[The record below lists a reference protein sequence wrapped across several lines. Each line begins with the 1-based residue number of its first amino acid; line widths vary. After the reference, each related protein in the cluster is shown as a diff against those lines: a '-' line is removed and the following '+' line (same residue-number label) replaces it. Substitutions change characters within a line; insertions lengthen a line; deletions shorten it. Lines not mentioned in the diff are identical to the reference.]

1 MAEEASPSQAQ
12 RPNDEEDVSAP
23 RKDPGE
29 DGSGSASESS
39 SSSDD
44 DDEGDLDLQGALVRN
59 PDDSSSSS
67 DEEEDDDDGD
77 DEDGEGESEVED
89 NKDDNAQSNPSL
101 PESIDSKKRRPID
114 ADGPNTKA
122 TQRKN
127 KKKRRSSPDTIQVRF
142 TFHDMDEKFFHGLK
156 SLLHNSS
163 TAYQPFSS
171 DLADLMIDNVSVGTV
186 ISTEGDDEN
195 NVYGFASV
203 LNLRTNKDS
212 KAIQNLRDL
221 CTRNCP
227 AQHAKD
233 LELVLSGSTK
243 RPAGLLLHGRMIN
256 LPLDITLVLHQQ
268 LVLDMDWAVENA
280 EGGEEERKSLDFGAF
295 VRIAPCQQGGGGGG
309 GGANLLYRF
318 FDDEVFAGRAE
329 FSFTIDAPKSYS
341 KEVPLKLHV
350 MVLTKTGH
358 RQAMNDLEQMVGP
371 GAAS

>member
-1 MAEEASPSQAQ
+1 MAEEEGASGSRAGK
-12 RPNDEEDVSAP
+12 PNDEDSAAP
-23 RKDPGE
+23 RDDPDD
-29 DGSGSASESS
+29 DGSVPSSS

-44 DDEGDLDLQGALVRN
+44 DDEGDLDLEVAAVRK
-59 PDDSSSSS
+59 PDDDSSSSS
-67 DEEEDDDDGD
+67 DDDEGDSDEDEEDGV
-77 DEDGEGESEVED
+77 EVG
-89 NKDDNAQSNPSL
+89 KDDNEQSKASL
-101 PESIDSKKRRPID
+101 QKSSGTKKRRPAESD
-114 ADGPNTKA
+114 VVLTK
-122 TQRKN
+122 TKHEKK
-127 KKKRRSSPDTIQVRF
+127 KKKRRSSSSPDTIQVSF

-163 TAYQPFSS
+163 TVYQPFSS
-171 DLADLMIDNVSVGTV
+171 ELADLMIDNVSVGTV
-186 ISTEGDDEN
+186 ISTEGDAEN

-203 LNLRTNKDS
+203 LNLRTYKDS

-221 CTRNCP
+221 CALNCP
-227 AQHAKD
+227 ARHLED
-233 LELVLSGSTK
+233 LQLVLSGSTK

-309 GGANLLYRF
+309 GGGTTLLYRF

-341 KEVPLKLHV
+341 REVPLKLQV

-358 RQAMNDLEQMVGP
+358 RQAMKDLEQMVGP
-371 GAAS
+371 GTAS